1 MCHRAGSFFSTHACM
16 HTGQTRHVTVR
27 AAARA
32 RARQALVLGGNGT
45 ARAPEMMPSTEGRLR
60 MNHSVHIHDN
70 EPVAADICV
79 FKHAIAAR
87 GPAEPVPPL
96 RNAPLAS

>member
-1 MCHRAGSFFSTHACM
+1 
-16 HTGQTRHVTVR
+16 
-27 AAARA
+27 
-32 RARQALVLGGNGT
+32 
-45 ARAPEMMPSTEGRLR
+45 MMPSTEGRLR

-87 GPAEPVPPL
+87 GPAEPVPTL